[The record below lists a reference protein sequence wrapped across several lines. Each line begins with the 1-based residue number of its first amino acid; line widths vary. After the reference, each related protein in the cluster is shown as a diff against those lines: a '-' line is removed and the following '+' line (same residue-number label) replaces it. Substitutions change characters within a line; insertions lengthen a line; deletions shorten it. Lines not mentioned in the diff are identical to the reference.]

1 MKFYRPTSLPDL
13 FEIANSIEG
22 KKYYL
27 AGGTD
32 INVQIK
38 KEMIK
43 DEPVIFINHLDELRG
58 ITEVGDD
65 LVIGALTSYK
75 ELLESDII
83 KQHLPYLCR
92 SLNAFASPLL
102 QAMATLGG
110 NLANGSPTA
119 DVTPPLLVLDAKVKL
134 LGRSKMRIIPLTEFY
149 TGYKKFNMKA
159 NEIIGAIIVS
169 KKAEQGYVNFH
180 KKVGS
185 RSSLTIAKIGI
196 AGLKKVEN
204 GVIKEI
210 KLAAGSLNEYP
221 RRLPKL
227 EEFLTGK
234 TVRELEISEMEK
246 FLRQEITPIS
256 DLRSDKGYR
265 WQVTV
270 NLLETFIKG

>member
-1 MKFYRPTSLPDL
+1 MKFFKPTSLPDL
-13 FEIANSIEG
+13 FDIVSKIEG

-43 DEPVIFINHLDELRG
+43 DEPVIFINHLDEIRG
-58 ITEVGDD
+58 IAEDGDD
-65 LVIGALTSYK
+65 IMIGALTSYK
-75 ELLESDII
+75 DLLESDII
-83 KQHLPYLCR
+83 AKHLPYLQTA
-92 SLNAFASPLL
+92 LGAFASPLL

-119 DVTPPLLVLDAKVKL
+119 DVTPPLLVLDAKLKIL
-134 LGRSKMRIIPLTEFY
+134 ARSKMRVIPLAEFFL
-149 TGYKKFNMKA
+149 GYKKFNMKA
-159 NEIIGAIIVS
+159 NEIIGGIIIS
-169 KKAEQGYVNFH
+169 KTAEKGFESFH

-185 RSSLTIAKIGI
+185 RSSLTIAKIGL
-196 AGLKKVEN
+196 AGLKRVED
-204 GVIKEI
+204 GIVKEI
-210 KLAAGSLNEYP
+210 KLAAGSLNEFP

-234 TVRELEISEMEK
+234 ELATLNFAEMEEILK
-246 FLRQEITPIS
+246 QEITPIS

-270 NLLETFIKG
+270 NLLKTFLAD

>member
-1 MKFYRPTSLPDL
+1 MNFHKPTSLPNL
-13 FEIANSIEG
+13 FEIVNKIEG

-43 DEPVIFINHLDELRG
+43 DEPIIFINHLKELRG
-58 ITEVGDD
+58 ITEDD
-65 LVIGALTSYK
+65 DDIIIGALTSYK
-75 ELLESDII
+75 ELLESEII
-83 KQHLPYLCR
+83 KQHLPYLRR

-134 LGRSKMRIIPLTEFY
+134 LGRSKMRVIPLTEFY

-169 KKAEQGYVNFH
+169 KKAEQGYENFH

-204 GVIKEI
+204 GIIKEI

-221 RRLPKL
+221 RRLPQL
-227 EEFLTGK
+227 EAFLTGK
-234 TVRELEISEMEK
+234 SVRELDIAAMEK
-246 FLRQEITPIS
+246 VLQQEITPIS

-265 WQVTV
+265 YQVTV
-270 NLLETFIKG
+270 NLLKTFLKG